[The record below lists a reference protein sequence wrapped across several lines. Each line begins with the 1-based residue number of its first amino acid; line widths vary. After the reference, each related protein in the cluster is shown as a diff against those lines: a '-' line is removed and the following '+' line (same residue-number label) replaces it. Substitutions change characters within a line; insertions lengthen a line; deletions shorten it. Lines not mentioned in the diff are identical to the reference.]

1 MPDRDPTRPNWVV
14 PLGWIG
20 IGAMAIVGG
29 AAYTLGE
36 FTFYGYEFLPY
47 WPMIGGWMVGMTVLA
62 AAFGTFA
69 EYLNWKRAAARDL
82 PFADMWGRFPG
93 TITAAGILAAL
104 AIAWW
109 TTQTEYQCALL
120 STPILGLVAFAG
132 ILALHSPIAHVLR
145 RIGRPVVALVTLLL
159 LEACLMFTIG
169 EGLAVDHYRKG
180 LEHFRKERQAE
191 WSIGSGENF
200 HVDYARRE
208 IVLRLDVG
216 PGGPREIR
224 RSLAELV
231 CK

>member
-1 MPDRDPTRPNWVV
+1 V

-29 AAYTLGE
+29 AAYTIGE

-69 EYLNWKRAAARDL
+69 ECLNWNRAAARAL
-82 PFADMWGRFPG
+82 PFESVWRRFPG
-93 TITAAGILAAL
+93 AIIAAGILAAV

-109 TTQTEYQCALL
+109 SAQTEYHCALI
-120 STPILGLVAFAG
+120 STPLLGLLAFAA
-132 ILALHSPIAHVLR
+132 IISLHGPIAHVLH
-145 RIGRPVVALVTLLL
+145 RIGRPVVALAVLLL
-159 LEACLMFTIG
+159 LEACLMFMIG

-180 LEHFRKERQAE
+180 LEHFRKERTAE
-191 WSIGSGENF
+191 QSISGGGADF
-200 HVDYARRE
+200 HIDYARQE
-208 IVLRLDVG
+208 IVLRMNAGADA
-216 PGGPREIR
+216 PREIR
-224 RSLAELV
+224 RSLAGLA